1 MSQRKKDLGNWW
13 DELIEAGSCHG
24 CYLNET
30 KSWMFLKHG
39 NKLPQAQTIF
49 KETNLNFTTEG
60 KRHLG
65 VALERKT
72 FRDEYAS
79 GKVTDWCDELDGLSV
94 IAKSQL
100 QVAYTAFIHGQQ
112 GKFNYFMRTIPERHE
127 RMLKVD
133 EKIENVLLSSP
144 LGEQVTKKEK
154 LLYSLPVRM
163 GGLGISIFSEKCK
176 HDYDASKKVS
186 KPLSN

>member
-1 MSQRKKDLGNWW
+1 M
-13 DELIEAGSCHG
+13 
-24 CYLNET
+24 
-30 KSWMFLKHG
+30 
-39 NKLPQAQTIF
+39 
-49 KETNLNFTTEG
+49 
-60 KRHLG
+60 
-65 VALERKT
+65 
-72 FRDEYAS
+72 
-79 GKVTDWCDELDGLSV
+79 

-163 GGLGISIFSEKCK
+163 GGLGISIFF
-176 HDYDASKKVS
+176 
-186 KPLSN
+186 